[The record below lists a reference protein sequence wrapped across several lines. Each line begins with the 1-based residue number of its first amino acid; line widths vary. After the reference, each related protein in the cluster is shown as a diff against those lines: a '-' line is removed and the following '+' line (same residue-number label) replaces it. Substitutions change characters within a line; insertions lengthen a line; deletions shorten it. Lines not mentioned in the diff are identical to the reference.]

1 MMTTDYFNRLKADL
15 LTTYAAD
22 LCEESLAD
30 IQAATNVQEF
40 IAVLNK
46 YTAFLKYKCIPTID
60 WVRKWFGDYKRDAEE
75 CGCYLDCVRVVT
87 NPTTPITL
95 YGKSSVTLIVTE
107 PHVYQITTQDE
118 SRLNIDANG
127 VAAVNVRQ
135 KHQSEVTVLNQA
147 KTSIIKIRKV

>member
-30 IQAATNVQEF
+30 IQAATTVQEF

-46 YTAFLKYKCIPTID
+46 YTAFLKYKCIPEIG

-75 CGCYLDCVRVVT
+75 CGCYLDSMAVVT
-87 NPTTPITL
+87 DPKQPLTL
-95 YGKSSVTLIVTE
+95 YGTASVTLFVSE
-107 PHVYQITTQDE
+107 PHLYQVTTQDD
-118 SRLNIDANG
+118 SRLQIDANG

-135 KHQSEVTVLNQA
+135 KHNSKVIVLNKA
-147 KTSIIKIRKV
+147 KTATIKIRKV